1 MKRLLCLAPAAAW
14 LLVSCASV
22 ETAVVDTAGSSTRYC
37 WKDRLMDDGRG
48 LTCNWVASRADAC
61 EATMR
66 STLPRSAVS
75 TGPEAAGR
83 CNNGQWLMR
92 VTTK

>member
-1 MKRLLCLAPAAAW
+1 MKRLLCLAPVAAW
-14 LLVSCASV
+14 LLASCASV
-22 ETAVVDTAGSSTRYC
+22 QTAVVDTGGSSTQYC
-37 WKDRLMDDGRG
+37 WKDRLMDDGKS
-48 LTCNWVASRADAC
+48 LTCNWVANRADAC
-61 EATMR
+61 EATHR
-66 STLPRSAVS
+66 SALAKSAVS